1 MLFLKK
7 SKILIY
13 KKNLNYFIQC
23 YKINT
28 LLISNSL
35 KKKEIWA
42 WPILTIQIK
51 ENLYNTFF

>member
-1 MLFLKK
+1 MLLLKK

-13 KKNLNYFIQC
+13 KQNLNYFVKC

-28 LLISNSL
+28 LLITNSL

>member
-1 MLFLKK
+1 MLLLKK

-13 KKNLNYFIQC
+13 KQNLNYFVQC

-28 LLISNSL
+28 LLITNSL